1 MTQAAKCARFQLKNT
16 ASLSSAGES
25 TPVHGGHFRT
35 GGLSHWPGAGSDLQ
49 KVRLSQPPP
58 CQTGRRLLPKR
69 RRRRWDGPWVRRA
82 RLRLGRA
89 ARRRRWRGPCPQRR
103 QFHTPDLEIIWR
115 RPAPGPAERL
125 GWILVRPRVVEV
137 PDPGASG
144 VAGVGEFVAR
154 VRQRAARI
162 VLRADPSSASCR
174 DIKRPQGCDHMH
186 AACGL
191 TMSPL
196 MR

>member
-1 MTQAAKCARFQLKNT
+1 MSSVPAEEHCVLVERGRVDAGGARGAF
-16 ASLSSAGES
+16 
-25 TPVHGGHFRT
+25 
-35 GGLSHWPGAGSDLQ
+35 SHWGLVALAWCW
-49 KVRLSQPPP
+49 VRLAEGSPVATAAP
-58 CQTGRRLLPKR
+58 CQTGRWLLPKR

-89 ARRRRWRGPCPQRR
+89 ARRRRWSGPSPQRR
-103 QFHTPDLEIIWR
+103 QIHTSDLEIIWR

-125 GWILVRPRVVEV
+125 GWILVWSSIVEV
-137 PDPGASG
+137 PDPRASG

-174 DIKRPQGCDHMH
+174 DIKRPQGCDCMQ
-186 AACGL
+186 APFVASRC
-191 TMSPL
+191 
-196 MR
+196 RR